1 MVQIMLKSALCVVHF
16 SYLFVYLQSKNNK
29 IRLKM
34 EQLQATFDKLLRGTS
49 TTFHRYMHDCIN
61 WDARMIGLMGPRGVG
76 KTTLV
81 LQHIKEQ
88 LSRKD
93 ALYVQAEDFYFASH
107 RLTEL
112 ADSFAKMGGK
122 YLFIDEIHKYQ
133 DWARELKLIYDY
145 HAELHVMFTGS
156 SVLDIAKGASDLS
169 RRALM
174 YEMQGLSYREYLE
187 LFHGIHF
194 PVCTLEQIMQQEVDI
209 QDDFLPL
216 EYFADYL
223 QRGYYPFSDGNIGMY
238 IQQVVNATI
247 ETDIPQYA
255 DLTVSTARKLKRLL
269 AIIAQSAPFKP
280 NMSQIGG
287 QLEVSRNKIADLCAY
302 LEKAGLIGQL
312 RTSTGGIQGL
322 GKVDKIYLDN
332 PTLIYTL
339 AGRSV
344 EIGTVRETFFFN
356 QTRSLMS
363 VTVSP
368 ISDFLID
375 GKYTFEVGGKKKRQ
389 KQLQNIEH
397 GYVVKDD
404 IETGYGNIIP
414 LWMFGMLY

>member
-1 MVQIMLKSALCVVHF
+1 
-16 SYLFVYLQSKNNK
+16 
-29 IRLKM
+29 M
-34 EQLQATFDKLLRGTS
+34 EQLQATFRKLLRETS
-49 TTFHRYMHDCIN
+49 TSFHRYMYDRIN
-61 WDARMIGLMGPRGVG
+61 WDARMIGLMGPRGIG

-88 LSRKD
+88 LPEKES
-93 ALYVQAEDFYFASH
+93 LYVQAEDFYFASH

-112 ADSFAKMGGK
+112 ADAFAKMGGK
-122 YLFIDEIHKYQ
+122 YLFIDEIHKYK

-145 HAELHVMFTGS
+145 HAELHVVFTGS
-156 SVLDIAKGASDLS
+156 SVLDIAKGAFDLS

-187 LFHGIHF
+187 LFHGIRF
-194 PVCTLEQIMQQEVDI
+194 PVCTLQQLLGQEVELPEG
-209 QDDFLPL
+209 FLPL
-216 EYFADYL
+216 KHFGDYL
-223 QRGYYPFSDGNIGMY
+223 QRGYYPFADDDINQY
-238 IQQVVNATI
+238 VQQVVNATL

-255 DLTVSTARKLKRLL
+255 DLSVSTARKLKRLL

-287 QLEVSRNKIADLCAY
+287 QLEVSRNSIADLCAY
-302 LEKAGLIGQL
+302 LEKAGLISQL
-312 RTSTGGIQGL
+312 RTSTQGIQGL

-339 AGRSV
+339 GSGNV

-356 QTRSLMS
+356 QTRSLTMP

-375 GKYTFEVGGKKKRQ
+375 GRYTFEVGGKKKKQR
-389 KQLQNIEH
+389 QLQDVED

-414 LWMFGMLY
+414 L

>member
-1 MVQIMLKSALCVVHF
+1 
-16 SYLFVYLQSKNNK
+16 
-29 IRLKM
+29 M
-34 EQLQATFDKLLRGTS
+34 EQLQATFHKLLGEIT
-49 TTFHRYMHDCIN
+49 TTFHRYMYGRIN
-61 WDARMIGLMGPRGVG
+61 WNARMIGLMGPRGVG

-88 LSRKD
+88 LPRKES
-93 ALYVQAEDFYFASH
+93 LYVQVEDFYFASH

-112 ADSFAKMGGK
+112 ADAFAKIGGK
-122 YLFIDEIHKYQ
+122 YLFIDEIHKYK
-133 DWARELKLIYDY
+133 DWSRELKLIYDY
-145 HAELHVMFTGS
+145 HAELHVVFTGS

-187 LFHGIHF
+187 LFHDIHF
-194 PVCTLEQIMQQEVDI
+194 PLCTLQQLVNQEVNI
-209 QDDFLPL
+209 PSGFLPL
-216 EYFADYL
+216 QHFADYL
-223 QRGYYPFSDGNIGMY
+223 QRGYYPFANGDINQY
-238 IQQVVNATI
+238 IQQMVNTTI

-255 DLTVSTARKLKRLL
+255 DMSVATARKLKRLL

-287 QLEVSRNKIADLCAY
+287 QLEVSRNNVADLCVY

-322 GKVDKIYLDN
+322 GKVDKVYLDN
-332 PTLIYTL
+332 TPLIYAL
-339 AGRSV
+339 GNQNV

-356 QTRSLMS
+356 QTRSLCHVS
-363 VTVSP
+363 ASP

-375 GKYTFEVGGKKKRQ
+375 GKYTFEVGGKKKKQR
-389 KQLQNIEH
+389 QLQGIED
-397 GYVVKDD
+397 GFVVKDD

-414 LWMFGMLY
+414 LWLFGMLY

>member
-1 MVQIMLKSALCVVHF
+1 
-16 SYLFVYLQSKNNK
+16 
-29 IRLKM
+29 M
-34 EQLQATFDKLLRGTS
+34 EQLQSTFSKLLKETS
-49 TTFHRYMHDCIN
+49 TSFHRYMYDRIN
-61 WDARMIGLMGPRGVG
+61 WDARMIGLMGPRGIG

-88 LSRKD
+88 LPRKES
-93 ALYVQAEDFYFASH
+93 LYVQAEDFYFASH
-107 RLTEL
+107 RLIEL
-112 ADSFAKMGGK
+112 ADAFVKMGGK
-122 YLFIDEIHKYQ
+122 YLIIDEIHKYK
-133 DWARELKLIYDY
+133 DWSRELKLIYDY
-145 HAELHVMFTGS
+145 HSELHVVFTGS
-156 SVLDIAKGASDLS
+156 SVLDIAKGAYDLS

-194 PVCTLEQIMQQEVDI
+194 PICTLQQLLQQEVEIPDG
-209 QDDFLPL
+209 FLPL
-216 EYFADYL
+216 QYFSDYL
-223 QRGYYPFSDGNIGMY
+223 QRGYYPFTNDDIYLY

-247 ETDIPQYA
+247 DTDIPQYA
-255 DLTVSTARKLKRLL
+255 DLSIATARKLKRLL

-287 QLEVSRNKIADLCAY
+287 QLEISRNNVADLCAY

-322 GKVDKIYLDN
+322 GKVDKVYLDN
-332 PTLIYTL
+332 PNLIYTL
-339 AGRSV
+339 GSQNV

-356 QTRSLMS
+356 QTHSLLP

-368 ISDFLID
+368 ISGFLID
-375 GKYTFEVGGKKKRQ
+375 GKYTFEVGGKKKKQR
-389 KQLQNIEH
+389 QLQDIAD

>member
-1 MVQIMLKSALCVVHF
+1 
-16 SYLFVYLQSKNNK
+16 
-29 IRLKM
+29 M
-34 EQLQATFDKLLRGTS
+34 E
-49 TTFHRYMHDCIN
+49 
-61 WDARMIGLMGPRGVG
+61 PRGVG

-88 LSRKD
+88 LPRKD
-93 ALYVQAEDFYFASH
+93 SLYVQAEDFYFASH

-122 YLFIDEIHKYQ
+122 YLFIDEIHKYK

-145 HAELHVMFTGS
+145 HSELHIMFTGS
-156 SVLDIAKGASDLS
+156 SVLDIAKGAFDLS

-174 YEMQGLSYREYLE
+174 YEIQGLSYREYLE

-194 PVCTLEQIMQQEVDI
+194 PVCTLDQLMQQEVDI
-209 QDDFLPL
+209 PNGFLPL
-216 EYFADYL
+216 EHFADYL
-223 QRGYYPFSDGNIGMY
+223 QRGYYPFSNGDIRMY

-287 QLEVSRNKIADLCAY
+287 QLEVSRNNIADLCAY

-339 AGRSV
+339 AGKSV

-356 QTRSLMS
+356 QTRSLMP

-368 ISDFLID
+368 ISDFLIN
-375 GKYTFEVGGKKKRQ
+375 GKYTFEVGGKKKKQ
-389 KQLQNIEH
+389 NQLQNIEN

>member
-1 MVQIMLKSALCVVHF
+1 
-16 SYLFVYLQSKNNK
+16 
-29 IRLKM
+29 M
-34 EQLQATFDKLLRGTS
+34 EQLQATFHKLLGEI
-49 TTFHRYMHDCIN
+49 TTKFHRYMYGRIN
-61 WDARMIGLMGPRGVG
+61 WNARMIGLMGPRGVG

-88 LSRKD
+88 LPHKES
-93 ALYVQAEDFYFASH
+93 LYVQAEDFYFASH

-112 ADSFAKMGGK
+112 ADAFAKIGGK
-122 YLFIDEIHKYQ
+122 YLFIDEIHKYK
-133 DWARELKLIYDY
+133 DWSRELKLIYDY
-145 HAELHVMFTGS
+145 HAELHVVFTGS

-187 LFHGIHF
+187 LFHNIHF
-194 PVCTLEQIMQQEVDI
+194 PLCTLQQLVNQEVDMPSG
-209 QDDFLPL
+209 FLPL
-216 EYFADYL
+216 QHFADYL
-223 QRGYYPFSDGNIGMY
+223 QRGYYPFANGDINQY
-238 IQQVVNATI
+238 IQQMVNVTI

-255 DLTVSTARKLKRLL
+255 DMSVATARKLKRLL

-287 QLEVSRNKIADLCAY
+287 QLEVSRNNVADLCVY

-322 GKVDKIYLDN
+322 GKVDKVYLDN
-332 PTLIYTL
+332 TPLIYAL
-339 AGRSV
+339 GNQNV

-356 QTRSLMS
+356 QTRSLCNVS
-363 VTVSP
+363 ASP

-375 GKYTFEVGGKKKRQ
+375 GKYTFEVGGKKKKQR
-389 KQLQNIEH
+389 QLQGIED
-397 GYVVKDD
+397 GFVVKDD

-414 LWMFGMLY
+414 LWLFGMLY

>member
-1 MVQIMLKSALCVVHF
+1 MQ
-16 SYLFVYLQSKNNK
+16 
-29 IRLKM
+29 
-34 EQLQATFDKLLRGTS
+34 QLQATFHKLLRETS
-49 TTFHRYMHDCIN
+49 TTFHRYMYDRIH
-61 WDARMIGLMGPRGVG
+61 WDTRMIGLMGPRGVG

-88 LSRKD
+88 LPLKES
-93 ALYVQAEDFYFASH
+93 LYVQAEDFYFASH

-112 ADSFAKMGGK
+112 ADDFAKIGGK
-122 YLFIDEIHKYQ
+122 YLFIDEIHKYK

-145 HAELHVMFTGS
+145 HAELHVVFTGS
-156 SVLDIAKGASDLS
+156 SVLDIAKGAFDLS

-187 LFHGIHF
+187 LFHGIRF
-194 PVCTLEQIMQQEVDI
+194 PRCTLSQLLQQEVELPNG
-209 QDDFLPL
+209 FLPL
-216 EYFADYL
+216 KHFADYL
-223 QRGYYPFSDGNIGMY
+223 QRGYYPFSDENINQY
-238 IQQVVNATI
+238 VQQVINATI

-255 DLTVSTARKLKRLL
+255 DLSVSTARKLKRLL

-287 QLEVSRNKIADLCAY
+287 QLEVSRNNVSDLCAY
-302 LEKAGLIGQL
+302 LEKAGLISQL
-312 RTSTGGIQGL
+312 RTSTNGIQGL
-322 GKVDKIYLDN
+322 GKVDKVYLDN

-339 AGRSV
+339 GNQNV

-356 QTRSLMS
+356 QTRSLCP
-363 VTVSP
+363 VIVSP

-375 GKYTFEVGGKKKRQ
+375 GKYTFEVGGKKKKQR
-389 KQLQNIEH
+389 QLQDIEN

>member
-1 MVQIMLKSALCVVHF
+1 
-16 SYLFVYLQSKNNK
+16 
-29 IRLKM
+29 M
-34 EQLQATFDKLLRGTS
+34 EQLQATFHKLLRETTTS
-49 TTFHRYMHDCIN
+49 FHRYMYSRIN
-61 WDARMIGLMGPRGVG
+61 WDARMVGLMGPRGVG

-81 LQHIKEQ
+81 LQHIKEE
-88 LSRKD
+88 LPLKES
-93 ALYVQAEDFYFASH
+93 LYVQAEDFYFASH

-112 ADSFAKMGGK
+112 ADNFAKMGGK
-122 YLFIDEIHKYQ
+122 YLFIDEIHKYK
-133 DWARELKLIYDY
+133 DWSRELKLIYDY
-145 HAELHVMFTGS
+145 HAELHVVFTGS

-194 PVCTLEQIMQQEVDI
+194 PPCTLQQLLGQEVEI
-209 QDDFLPL
+209 PTGFLPL
-216 EYFADYL
+216 QYFPDYL
-223 QRGYYPFSDGNIGMY
+223 QRGYYPFADGNINQY
-238 IQQVVNATI
+238 VQQVVNATI

-255 DLTVSTARKLKRLL
+255 DLSVSTARKLKRLL
-269 AIIAQSAPFKP
+269 AIIAQSAPFKS

-287 QLEVSRNKIADLCAY
+287 QLEVSRNNIANLCAY

-332 PTLIYTL
+332 TSLIYTL
-339 AGRSV
+339 GSPNV

-356 QTRSLMS
+356 QTRILSS
-363 VTVSP
+363 VTASP
-368 ISDFLID
+368 VSDFLID
-375 GKYTFEVGGKKKRQ
+375 DKYTFEVGGKKKKQR
-389 KQLQNIEH
+389 QLQEVEN

-404 IETGYGNIIP
+404 IEDGYGNIIP
-414 LWMFGMLY
+414 LWQFGMLY

>member
-1 MVQIMLKSALCVVHF
+1 
-16 SYLFVYLQSKNNK
+16 
-29 IRLKM
+29 M
-34 EQLQATFDKLLRGTS
+34 EQLQTTFHKLLRETS
-49 TTFHRYMHDCIN
+49 TTFHRYMYDRIN
-61 WDARMIGLMGPRGVG
+61 WDARMIGLMGPRGIG
-76 KTTLV
+76 KTTLI

-88 LSRKD
+88 LASNET
-93 ALYVQAEDFYFASH
+93 LYVQAEDFYFASH

-112 ADSFAKMGGK
+112 ADAFVKIGGK
-122 YLFIDEIHKYQ
+122 YLFIDEIHKYK
-133 DWARELKLIYDY
+133 DWSRELKLIYDY
-145 HAELHVMFTGS
+145 HKELHVVFTGS
-156 SVLDIAKGASDLS
+156 SVLDIAKGAFDLS

-187 LFHGIHF
+187 LFHDIKF
-194 PVCTLEQIMQQEVDI
+194 PVCKLQQLLQQEVEI
-209 QDDFLPL
+209 PNGFLPL
-216 EYFADYL
+216 QHFADYL
-223 QRGYYPFSDGNIGMY
+223 QRGYYPFADGDINQY

-255 DLTVSTARKLKRLL
+255 DLSVSTARKLKRLL

-287 QLEVSRNKIADLCAY
+287 QLEVSRNNIADLCTY
-302 LEKAGLIGQL
+302 LEKAGLISQL
-312 RTSTGGIQGL
+312 RTSTNGIQGL

-339 AGRSV
+339 GNHNV

-356 QTRSLMS
+356 QTRSLMP

-368 ISDFLID
+368 ISDFLIES
-375 GKYTFEVGGKKKRQ
+375 KYTFEVGGKKKKQR
-389 KQLQNIEH
+389 QLQDIEN

>member
-1 MVQIMLKSALCVVHF
+1 
-16 SYLFVYLQSKNNK
+16 
-29 IRLKM
+29 M
-34 EQLQATFDKLLRGTS
+34 EQLQATFHKLLGEIT
-49 TTFHRYMHDCIN
+49 TTFHRYMYGRIN
-61 WDARMIGLMGPRGVG
+61 WNARMIGLMGPRGVG

-88 LSRKD
+88 LPRKES
-93 ALYVQAEDFYFASH
+93 LYVQAEDFYFASH

-112 ADSFAKMGGK
+112 ADAFAKIGGK
-122 YLFIDEIHKYQ
+122 YLFIDEIHKYK
-133 DWARELKLIYDY
+133 DWSRELKLIYDY
-145 HAELHVMFTGS
+145 HAELHVVFTGS

-187 LFHGIHF
+187 LFHDIHF
-194 PVCTLEQIMQQEVDI
+194 PLCTLRQLVNQEVNI
-209 QDDFLPL
+209 SSGFLPL
-216 EYFADYL
+216 QHFADYL
-223 QRGYYPFSDGNIGMY
+223 QRGYYPFANGDINQY
-238 IQQVVNATI
+238 IQQMVNTTI

-255 DLTVSTARKLKRLL
+255 DMSVATARKLKRLL

-287 QLEVSRNKIADLCAY
+287 QLEVSRNNVADLCVY

-322 GKVDKIYLDN
+322 GKVDKVYLDN
-332 PTLIYTL
+332 TPLIYAL
-339 AGRSV
+339 GNQNV

-356 QTRSLMS
+356 QTRSLCHVS
-363 VTVSP
+363 ASP

-375 GKYTFEVGGKKKRQ
+375 GKYTFEVGGKKKKQR
-389 KQLQNIEH
+389 QLQGIED
-397 GYVVKDD
+397 GFVVKDD

-414 LWMFGMLY
+414 LWLFGMLY

>member
-1 MVQIMLKSALCVVHF
+1 
-16 SYLFVYLQSKNNK
+16 
-29 IRLKM
+29 M
-34 EQLQATFDKLLRGTS
+34 EQLQATYHKLIRETS
-49 TTFHRYMHDCIN
+49 TSFHRYLYDRIN
-61 WDARMIGLMGPRGVG
+61 WDARIVGLMGPRGVG

-81 LQHIKEQ
+81 LQHIKEM
-88 LSRKD
+88 LPLNE

-112 ADSFAKMGGK
+112 ADDFARIGGK
-122 YLFIDEIHKYQ
+122 YLFIDEIHKYK
-133 DWARELKLIYDY
+133 DWAREIKLIYDY
-145 HAELHVMFTGS
+145 HSELHVVFTGS

-187 LFHGIHF
+187 LFHGIRF
-194 PVCTLEQIMQQEVDI
+194 PKCALQQIIQQEVDLPAG
-209 QDDFLPL
+209 FLPL
-216 EYFADYL
+216 QHFADYL
-223 QRGYYPFSDGNIGMY
+223 QRGYYPFADADIRQY
-238 IQQVVNATI
+238 LQQVVNTTI

-255 DLTVSTARKLKRLL
+255 DLSVATARKLKRLL
-269 AIIAQSAPFKP
+269 AIISQSAPFKP

-287 QLEVSRNKIADLCAY
+287 QLEVSRNNVANLCAF
-302 LEKAGLIGQL
+302 LEKAGLISQL
-312 RTSTGGIQGL
+312 RTSTQGIQGL

-339 AGRSV
+339 GSPNV

-356 QTRSLMS
+356 QTRQLLS
-363 VTVSP
+363 VTASP
-368 ISDFLID
+368 ISDFLVD
-375 GKYTFEVGGKKKRQ
+375 GRLTFEVGGRKKKQ
-389 KQLQNIEH
+389 SQLQGIEN